1 MHVVTD
7 INGRDALPVRAIPL
21 LTDWR
26 GLTPDGLAQI
36 LAGGSD
42 HWPSF
47 DGLTAYRLQTDGSIE
62 AIPPRWWQSWVVRK
76 LNATSDA
83 IKAKQASHETGYQQW
98 RSESLAQLPA
108 GVFVWR
114 DEFETAHTMEYG
126 PEGARARSNPEGFDP
141 SVHILNFNPHP
152 DPAIATLGMVLEGF
166 NRAADGRPF
175 DFPLRTVDAQRWQRF
190 GELSVEEAAF
200 VVAGFEPP
208 PIAVI
213 RYRPIPYQER
223 PGATWARPNEY
234 GDFVR
239 AATSAIERGIVSARS
254 KIQDMHTVQLV
265 ELFDV
270 LEWAEAT
277 GFTVALKLDG
287 PRPARKSAPVQSVES
302 DSTPAA
308 EPVADRASTAA
319 LDGITTAQVAAI
331 FDDMPYTAENW
342 PRRLSGTK
350 WLQPAQVALGAAGG
364 ATSLWCPATLA
375 RLVHARERGPARQ
388 KTLEALNRKFK
399 SNPVLQPWLAAWNE
413 YYDIFND
420 AD

>member
-1 MHVVTD
+1 MHVITK
-7 INGRDALPVRAIPL
+7 INGKDALPVRAIPL
-21 LTDWR
+21 LTDWQ
-26 GLTPDGLAQI
+26 GLSPDGLAKI
-36 LAGGSD
+36 LAGDSD

-47 DGLTAYRLQTDGSIE
+47 DGLTAHRLHTDGSIE
-62 AIPPRWWQSWVVRK
+62 AIPPRWWRSWVVDK
-76 LNATSDA
+76 LQAISHT
-83 IKAKQASHETGYQQW
+83 IKANQTSHETGRQQW
-98 RSESLAQLPA
+98 RCASLAQLPA

-126 PEGARARSNPEGFDP
+126 PEGARARSNPQGFDP

-175 DFPLRTVDAQRWQRF
+175 DYPLKAVDAKRWERF

-200 VVAGFEPP
+200 VVAGLEPP
-208 PIAVI
+208 PISVI
-213 RYRPIPYQER
+213 RYQPIPYQES

-234 GDFVR
+234 DDFFR
-239 AATSAIERGIVSARS
+239 AATSAIERGNISARS

-270 LEWAEAT
+270 LEWAEAP

-319 LDGITTAQVAAI
+319 LV
-331 FDDMPYTAENW
+331 
-342 PRRLSGTK
+342 
-350 WLQPAQVALGAAGG
+350 AGG
-364 ATSLWCPATLA
+364 PDDGEAWKVKA
-375 RLVHARERGPARQ
+375 RDRANEIIKRQRERDLHPSQINIADEIAREFREGGIVGAGGKPLTGAYIKRHAIKGISSAKGRQLSTSIRRG
-388 KTLEALNRKFK
+388 K
-399 SNPVLQPWLAAWNE
+399 
-413 YYDIFND
+413 
-420 AD
+420 

>member
-1 MHVVTD
+1 MYVIAK
-7 INGRDALPVRAIPL
+7 INGKDALPVRAIPL

-26 GLTPDGLAQI
+26 GLSPDGLAQI
-36 LAGGSD
+36 LAGDSD

-47 DGLTAYRLQTDGSIE
+47 DGLTAHRLHTDGSIE
-62 AIPPRWWQSWVVRK
+62 AIPPRWWRSWVVDK
-76 LNATSDA
+76 FQAISHT
-83 IKAKQASHETGYQQW
+83 IKANQTSHETGRQQW
-98 RSESLAQLPA
+98 RCASLAQLPA

-126 PEGARARSNPEGFDP
+126 PEGARARSNPQGFDP

-208 PIAVI
+208 PISVI
-213 RYRPIPYQER
+213 RYRPIPYQES

-234 GDFVR
+234 DDFVR
-239 AATSAIERGIVSARS
+239 AATSAIERGNISARS

-265 ELFDV
+265 ELFDA

-277 GFTVALKLDG
+277 GFTVALKLDE
-287 PRPARKSAPVQSVES
+287 PCPVRKSAPVQPAES
-302 DSTPAA
+302 DSTPTSA
-308 EPVADRASTAA
+308 PVADSASTAPDTSKGTPPKLTEA
-319 LDGITTAQVAAI
+319 NKTEIKHLYNRGRGVSVNAMAKQFNVSRPTIDKVLKRAGIK
-331 FDDMPYTAENW
+331 N
-342 PRRLSGTK
+342 
-350 WLQPAQVALGAAGG
+350 
-364 ATSLWCPATLA
+364 
-375 RLVHARERGPARQ
+375 
-388 KTLEALNRKFK
+388 
-399 SNPVLQPWLAAWNE
+399 
-413 YYDIFND
+413 
-420 AD
+420 

>member
-1 MHVVTD
+1 MHVVTN

-47 DGLTAYRLQTDGSIE
+47 DGLTAYRLQIDGSIE

-83 IKAKQASHETGYQQW
+83 IKAKQASHETGYQRW

-166 NRAADGRPF
+166 NRAADGGPF
-175 DFPLRTVDAQRWQRF
+175 DFPLTTVDAQRWQRF

-213 RYRPIPYQER
+213 RYRPIPYQEL

-234 GDFVR
+234 DDFVR
-239 AATSAIERGIVSARS
+239 AATSAIERGNISARS

-277 GFTVALKLDG
+277 GFTVVLKLDG
-287 PRPARKSAPVQSVES
+287 PRPARKSAPLQPVES
-302 DSTPAA
+302 DSTPASPPVVA
-308 EPVADRASTAA
+308 EGANSAQRRTRRDILTPAIEAA
-319 LDGITTAQVAAI
+319 QKECGDPFDAPAVWAVLVQMAQNKKRSLLGVSEDGI
-331 FDDMPYTAENW
+331 
-342 PRRLSGTK
+342 K
-350 WLQPAQVALGAAGG
+350 WLSANDEPK
-364 ATSLWCPATLA
+364 SLNLNSLRD
-375 RLVHARERGPARQ
+375 RLRRMQ
-388 KTLEALNRKFK
+388 KKKR
-399 SNPVLQPWLAAWNE
+399 
-413 YYDIFND
+413 
-420 AD
+420 

>member
-1 MHVVTD
+1 MHVITK
-7 INGRDALPVRAIPL
+7 INGKDALPVRAIPL
-21 LTDWR
+21 LTDWQ
-26 GLTPDGLAQI
+26 GLSPDGLAKI
-36 LAGGSD
+36 LAGDSD

-62 AIPPRWWQSWVVRK
+62 AIPPRWWRSWVVRK
-76 LNATSDA
+76 LNAISDA

-141 SVHILNFNPHP
+141 SVHILNFNPYP
-152 DPAIATLGMVLEGF
+152 APAIATLGMVLEGF

-175 DFPLRTVDAQRWQRF
+175 DFPLTTVDAQRWQRF

-213 RYRPIPYQER
+213 RYRPIPYQEL

-234 GDFVR
+234 DDFVR
-239 AATSAIERGIVSARS
+239 AATSAIERGNISARS

-302 DSTPAA
+302 DFTPAA
-308 EPVADRASTAA
+308 APVVADSASNPP
-319 LDGITTAQVAAI
+319 LV
-331 FDDMPYTAENW
+331 
-342 PRRLSGTK
+342 
-350 WLQPAQVALGAAGG
+350 AGG
-364 ATSLWCPATLA
+364 PDDGEAWKVKA
-375 RLVHARERGPARQ
+375 RDRANEIIKRQRERDLHPSQINIADEIAREFRESGIVGAGGKPLTGAYIKRHALKGISSAKGRQLSTSIRRG
-388 KTLEALNRKFK
+388 K
-399 SNPVLQPWLAAWNE
+399 
-413 YYDIFND
+413 
-420 AD
+420 